1 MLDDAARHLLVVT
14 AEDGI
19 RLGGAGTHLVDA
31 IEHEARLLGHEVPSS
46 ITLGIPKTFLT
57 HGKPDAILAGLGLDS
72 PGIAASVLAGLA
84 GSALPTQ
91 RIEALEH

>member
-31 IEHEARLLGHEVPSS
+31 IEQHARVLEHEAPTS
-46 ITLGIPKTFLT
+46 ITLGIPKTFLA
-57 HGKPDAILAGLGLDS
+57 HGKPDVILTGLGLDG

-84 GSALPTQ
+84 GSTLPAQ
-91 RIEALEH
+91 PSKALEH